1 MNAQTSTM
9 SKPDIEAR
17 RPISHS
23 SPVTVGLVI
32 VILGGVIA
40 NMTYMHNLETIMS
53 EKYMT
58 KELFEA
64 RMGSLERQIADLK
77 AEVHRQ
83 GGK

>member
-1 MNAQTSTM
+1 M
-9 SKPDIEAR
+9 SNNPSDFR
-17 RPISHS
+17 RPIGHS
-23 SPVTVGLVI
+23 TPVTVGLVI

-40 NMTYMHNLETIMS
+40 NMTYMHNLEQIMS
-53 EKYMT
+53 ERYMT

-64 RMGSLERQIADLK
+64 RMSSLANQIADLK

>member
-1 MNAQTSTM
+1 MSTQASTM
-9 SKPDIEAR
+9 SRLDNDSR

-23 SPVTVGLVI
+23 TPVTVGLVI

-40 NMTYMHNLETIMS
+40 NMTYMHNLEQIMS
-53 EKYMT
+53 ERYMT

-64 RMGSLERQIADLK
+64 RMSSLANQISDLK

>member
-1 MNAQTSTM
+1 M
-9 SKPDIEAR
+9 SSSQPPTEYR
-17 RPISHS
+17 RVLSHS
-23 SPVTVGLVI
+23 TPVTVGLVI

-64 RMGSLERQIADLK
+64 RMSSLAQQIVDLR

>member
-1 MNAQTSTM
+1 MSTQASTM
-9 SKPDIEAR
+9 SRPDNDSR
-17 RPISHS
+17 RPLSHS
-23 SPVTVGLVI
+23 SPVTIGLVI

-40 NMTYMHNLETIMS
+40 NMTYMHSLETIMS